1 MTKRLLLAS
10 TGIAIS
16 TALLCGPVAATAATA
31 ATATPAKATQS
42 LTLSTWSAAD
52 RREVAERARTAGDL
66 DGAAVSMEMAAHV
79 DAGIPVERADS
90 RNIWTTI
97 AKKAVIQALRY
108 GVNKLPAKM
117 RPYVN
122 KIIDVVE
129 EIDQFQQGA
138 VVLALT
144 KVGVPYDVAVTAAQ
158 WIVVFVG
165 L

>member
-1 MTKRLLLAS
+1 MTNRLLITSAGMLVA
-10 TGIAIS
+10 TAIV
-16 TALLCGPVAATAATA
+16 CGPVAAPTATA
-31 ATATPAKATQS
+31 APATPSGTAQS
-42 LTLSTWSAAD
+42 LALSEWSAAD
-52 RREVAERARTAGDL
+52 WRDVAERARTAGDI
-66 DGAAVSMEMAAHV
+66 DGAAISTQMAA
-79 DAGIPVERADS
+79 RADTGS
-90 RNIWTTI
+90 PTGGADTRNIWTTI

-117 RPYVN
+117 RPFVN
-122 KIIDVVE
+122 KIINVVE

-144 KVGVPYDVAVTAAQ
+144 KAGVPYDVAVTTAQ

>member
-1 MTKRLLLAS
+1 MNNRLPMITAGMLV
-10 TGIAIS
+10 T
-16 TALLCGPVAATAATA
+16 TALLCAPMAATAATTA
-31 ATATPAKATQS
+31 PATPAAAPQPLA
-42 LTLSTWSAAD
+42 LTTWSASD
-52 RREVAERARTAGDL
+52 WREVAERARTAGDL
-66 DGAAVSMEMAAHV
+66 DGAAVSMRMAARAGAGNATGRV
-79 DAGIPVERADS
+79 DP

-117 RPYVN
+117 RPFVN
-122 KIIDVVE
+122 KIINVVE

-144 KVGVPYDVAVTAAQ
+144 KAGVPYDVAVTAAQ

>member
-97 AKKAVIQALRY
+97 AKEAVIQALRY

-122 KIIDVVE
+122 KIIDSSKRS
-129 EIDQFQQGA
+129 ISSSRAPSYSHSRRSACRTTSQ
-138 VVLALT
+138 
-144 KVGVPYDVAVTAAQ
+144 
-158 WIVVFVG
+158 
-165 L
+165 